1 MANNLNGVFRGNP
14 MAIGEIIN
22 EGIARVTGENPLGGY
37 EAFTT
42 LPHPLQVNFLG
53 DPAGHALLV

>member
-1 MANNLNGVFRGNP
+1 

-42 LPHPLQVNFLG
+42 LPHRLQVNFLG